1 MHLALIFPSPR
12 MSTRAKATLAASLAF
27 SSFIIW
33 AVHHQQSRE
42 REDMFQGVIRDDARR
57 LEKMRQREEEFRESS
72 RRREMYEQVQ
82 NVVSSDQS
90 NKI

>member
-1 MHLALIFPSPR
+1 

-33 AVHHQQSRE
+33 AVHYQQSRE
-42 REDMFQGVIRDDARR
+42 REDMFQGVIRDDA
-57 LEKMRQREEEFRESS
+57 QEFRESS
-72 RRREMYEQVQ
+72 RKREVYEQVQ

>member
-1 MHLALIFPSPR
+1 
-12 MSTRAKATLAASLAF
+12 MSTRAKATLAASFAF

-33 AVHHQQSRE
+33 AVHYQQARE

-57 LEKMRQREEEFRESS
+57 LEKMRQREEEFRASS
-72 RRREMYEQVQ
+72 RKREIFEQVQ
-82 NVVSSDQS
+82 NIAPSDQS

>member
-1 MHLALIFPSPR
+1 
-12 MSTRAKATLAASLAF
+12 MSTRAKATLAASFAF

-33 AVHHQQSRE
+33 AVHYQQSRE

-72 RRREMYEQVQ
+72 RKREMYEQVQ

>member
-1 MHLALIFPSPR
+1 
-12 MSTRAKATLAASLAF
+12 
-27 SSFIIW
+27 
-33 AVHHQQSRE
+33 
-42 REDMFQGVIRDDARR
+42 MFQGVIRDDARR

-72 RRREMYEQVQ
+72 RKREMYEQVQ